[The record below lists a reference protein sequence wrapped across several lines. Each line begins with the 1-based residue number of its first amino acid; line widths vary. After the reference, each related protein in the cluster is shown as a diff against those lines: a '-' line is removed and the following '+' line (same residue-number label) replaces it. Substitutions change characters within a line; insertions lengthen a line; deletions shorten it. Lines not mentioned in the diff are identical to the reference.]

1 MRHFKLLIFSVLLCF
16 GFTACASEEIPH
28 YNLNIIS
35 PAFERVYN
43 HYKGNESDTEKYV
56 LDSANN
62 YTEIITEENAEFIK
76 SITVCDD
83 SISKESAQEI
93 INIANEENIPVFFMM
108 NDIDKDIIASYDKA
122 FCISSDY
129 TYIGELFAT
138 YINNIWLTDI
148 VDRDND
154 QIFSFSVI
162 KPETMSD
169 IQQLFYDSLIKNIEL
184 LGIPLHQVEEL
195 FLSKGDVLSYCEEHK
210 TENEAYIILD
220 SHYLNL
226 FPEEYSPVGDGVEI
240 IGIDFAHEN
249 NYAES
254 PFMKVCL
261 IDYNE
266 YFNARDIILKN
277 IEDKVYPFE
286 NLELNVIDKN
296 IYIKPTI

>member
-1 MRHFKLLIFSVLLCF
+1 MRHFKLLLFSVLF
-16 GFTACASEEIPH
+16 GVLFTACSEEEIPS
-28 YNLNIIS
+28 YDLNIIS
-35 PAFERVYN
+35 PAFEQVYN

-56 LDSANN
+56 LDTANN
-62 YTEIITEENAEFIK
+62 YRSIITEENKEYIK
-76 SITVCDD
+76 SVTICDD
-83 SISKESAQEI
+83 SISKESAQAI
-93 INIANEENIPVFFMM
+93 IDIIKDENIPVFFMM
-108 NDIDKDIIASYDKA
+108 NDIDKEVLASYDKA

-129 TYIGELFAT
+129 TYIGELFAS
-138 YINNIWLTDI
+138 YINNIWLTEI
-148 VDRDND
+148 ADRNGD

-162 KPETMSD
+162 QPETLSD
-169 IQQLFYDSLIKNIEL
+169 IQQLFYESLIKNMEL
-184 LGIPLHQVEEL
+184 LGIPLHKLDEI
-195 FLSKGDVLSYCEEHK
+195 FLSKGDVLNYCNEHK
-210 TENEAYIILD
+210 YDNEGYIVLD

-226 FPEEYSPVGDGVEI
+226 FPGEYSPVGEGVEI

-249 NYAES
+249 NYVDS

-266 YFNARDIILKN
+266 YFDARDIILKN